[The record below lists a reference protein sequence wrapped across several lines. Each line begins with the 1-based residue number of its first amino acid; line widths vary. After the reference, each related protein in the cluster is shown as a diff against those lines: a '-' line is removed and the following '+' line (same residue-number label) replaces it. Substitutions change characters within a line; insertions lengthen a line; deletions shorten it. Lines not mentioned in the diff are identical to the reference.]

1 MECTRHANI
10 LTEVVAPHTSV
21 CLTVRQRVTNMWSK
35 YTGSCYEHL
44 VTDWWGRELK
54 TCTPSLY
61 IIIRVRRVLIPLH
74 IGGYHSCVAPIKK
87 QKKKKKTNNKKIKI
101 KLGFLPF
108 FRKP

>member
-10 LTEVVAPHTSV
+10 LTEVVAPHTSA

-74 IGGYHSCVAPIKK
+74 IGGYRSCVAPT
-87 QKKKKKTNNKKIKI
+87 KKKKKKKKN
-101 KLGFLPF
+101 
-108 FRKP
+108 